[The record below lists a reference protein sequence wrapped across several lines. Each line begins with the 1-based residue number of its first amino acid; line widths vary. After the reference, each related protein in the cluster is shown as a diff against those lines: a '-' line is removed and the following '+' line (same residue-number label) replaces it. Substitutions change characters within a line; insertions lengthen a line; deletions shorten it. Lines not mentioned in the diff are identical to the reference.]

1 MEKGALRVFCD
12 GGARGNPGPAA
23 SAFVIFSPEG
33 KILAKEGKSIGQATN
48 NVAEYKAVLF
58 ALRWLSKKN
67 KEGKILFFL
76 DSQLVASQLTGK
88 FKIKDKKLL
97 DLVFKIKELE
107 KNFTGKIIYKNIPRE
122 KNKMTDSL
130 VNQTL
135 DN

>member
-1 MEKGALRVFCD
+1 MEKGVLKVFCD

-23 SAFVIFSPEG
+23 SAFVVFSPDG

-58 ALRWLSKKN
+58 ALEWLSKRN
-67 KEGKILFFL
+67 KEEKILFFL
-76 DSQLVASQLTGK
+76 DSQLVVSQLNGR

-135 DN
+135 DI